1 MELANI
7 EKLLEKYLNATSTIS
22 EENKLKDYFLSDNV
36 APHLQEYQAL
46 FGYFSASK
54 DERFTKSIQLKTQKS
69 NWNWLSVAASV
80 VLLISVYSGIKINDN
95 ITERNRVVAE
105 KAYEE
110 SKMYFSMVSLNLN
123 KGNVAIA
130 QLQHF
135 ESTTNKI
142 FKQSK

>member
-7 EKLLEKYLNATSTIS
+7 EKLLEKYLNATTSIA
-22 EENKLKDYFLSDNV
+22 EENTLRDYFLSDDV
-36 APHLQEYQAL
+36 APHLEEYQVL

-54 DERFTKSIQLKTQKS
+54 DERFTKSIQLKSQKS
-69 NWNWLSVAASV
+69 NWKWLSVAASV
-80 VLLISVYSGIKINDN
+80 VLLISVYSGYQNYQDKQ
-95 ITERNRVVAE
+95 EAE
-105 KAYEE
+105 MLYAQTIQALDML
-110 SKMYFSMVSLNLN
+110 SANLN

-135 ESTTNKI
+135 ESTTNKV